1 MFLSR
6 TRLTY
11 CAVMSDR
18 VRIARSGLLLKQCN
32 IDNTLSKSCT
42 ERSRAL
48 DSATINFRATVTH
61 AIYQCVAI

>member
-1 MFLSR
+1 
-6 TRLTY
+6 
-11 CAVMSDR
+11 MSDR

-42 ERSRAL
+42 ERPRAL
-48 DSATINFRATVTH
+48 DSATINFRAAVTH